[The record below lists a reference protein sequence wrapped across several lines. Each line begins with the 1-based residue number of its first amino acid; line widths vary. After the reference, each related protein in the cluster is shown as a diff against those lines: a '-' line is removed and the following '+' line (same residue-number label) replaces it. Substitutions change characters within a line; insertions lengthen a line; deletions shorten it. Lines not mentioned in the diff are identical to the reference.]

1 MKEKFNEVALNHL
14 KHQMT
19 KELTEMSNKS
29 IEKYLI
35 KSLISSKSAENP
47 VTIQTSDTV
56 DPKNP
61 LKEIQKEKKNM
72 RIKI

>member
-14 KHQMT
+14 KHQMI